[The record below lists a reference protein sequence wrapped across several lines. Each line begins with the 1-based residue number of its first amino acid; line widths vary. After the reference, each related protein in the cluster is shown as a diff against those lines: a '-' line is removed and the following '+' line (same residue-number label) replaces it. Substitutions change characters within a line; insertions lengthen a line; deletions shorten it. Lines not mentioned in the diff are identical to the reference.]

1 MDLTFGEGLDQG
13 VWLAGTPALDAVT
26 VGPLGLVQILE
37 SQLGIVR
44 DVGDPSA
51 RVARLVQRLG
61 DARAFY
67 SQSAAHD
74 AWGTARTLLAL
85 HDVLWAYGWRG
96 EGLSCRRLEDLAA
109 VTSGVPGGLA
119 QRLETIV
126 GWVGDRRVNIERVTL
141 LDGEVDSAPGWRALW
156 QKLRAVGV
164 EVGPEQPSRFDGS
177 AAGAN
182 NLCRSRAADFTP
194 SKRDG
199 SLQLLRP
206 PSTRAA
212 ARAVAS
218 AWSSEGWEQPLIIGG
233 DAVLDEALAERGLPS
248 LGKGQTSN
256 ALLEVLPL
264 VLGLSFGAVDIEK
277 VDQLLRTEPSPVPK
291 VARVPLL
298 RALQACPS
306 VDGAEWRAAMAELCL
321 DPSTRK
327 ALDTVFVSVANDDRA
342 ARMDLLEGRLDL
354 VERWAEQLASTVGDA
369 AAVVTQV
376 ARFRRQVQHAGLRKL
391 SSDVVMALANEARV
405 NAELPARPPTA
416 GLHALVLPDGML
428 APARRVV
435 WWGFTA
441 ASATSARLPLL
452 RPDERAAL
460 LGIGVQLPSAATLA
474 RTAASRM
481 RRPWQLAT
489 EQLLLVCPWRD
500 DAGESQS
507 PHPLWDEITSNLAD
521 RKHAAL
527 LEVSSVMRTRPRRL
541 RQLPPRLVVVA
552 ERNVLVPHLRKTPIE
567 RTESPTSVTSLLGC
581 SFRYAASY
589 GGQLRSRVA
598 SAWSI
603 DARVLGLASHT
614 LLSLAVADG
623 ILNRPNPTMAASTFF
638 DSKVARVCGL
648 LLRPD
653 AQPERLHVRAAFVGA
668 IELLA
673 AVCRDNG
680 LRLESSEVSLQGR
693 IDDIEVQ
700 GTPDLVLV
708 DDRGGLVIVD
718 FKWGGES
725 FRRDE
730 LRDGVSQQLAT
741 YAALEKLQG
750 KTVRAAGYLILGSQ
764 QLMLV
769 GDALRGAQRINGPA
783 LGDIWA
789 ANQNAI
795 VEARTALGTGAVV
808 VAGVSTEQ
816 QSSPTRTSLQSI
828 LGKPRLVVAPP
839 CDFCDLSVI
848 CGRRAQQA
856 PQ

>member
-1 MDLTFGEGLDQG
+1 M
-13 VWLAGTPALDAVT
+13 P
-26 VGPLGLVQILE
+26 
-37 SQLGIVR
+37 
-44 DVGDPSA
+44 
-51 RVARLVQRLG
+51 
-61 DARAFY
+61 
-67 SQSAAHD
+67 
-74 AWGTARTLLAL
+74 
-85 HDVLWAYGWRG
+85 
-96 EGLSCRRLEDLAA
+96 SCRR
-109 VTSGVPGGLA
+109 G
-119 QRLETIV
+119 
-126 GWVGDRRVNIERVTL
+126 
-141 LDGEVDSAPGWRALW
+141 
-156 QKLRAVGV
+156 
-164 EVGPEQPSRFDGS
+164 
-177 AAGAN
+177 
-182 NLCRSRAADFTP
+182 
-194 SKRDG
+194 
-199 SLQLLRP
+199 
-206 PSTRAA
+206 
-212 ARAVAS
+212 
-218 AWSSEGWEQPLIIGG
+218 
-233 DAVLDEALAERGLPS
+233 
-248 LGKGQTSN
+248 
-256 ALLEVLPL
+256 
-264 VLGLSFGAVDIEK
+264 
-277 VDQLLRTEPSPVPK
+277 
-291 VARVPLL
+291 
-298 RALQACPS
+298 
-306 VDGAEWRAAMAELCL
+306 
-321 DPSTRK
+321 
-327 ALDTVFVSVANDDRA
+327 
-342 ARMDLLEGRLDL
+342 
-354 VERWAEQLASTVGDA
+354 
-369 AAVVTQV
+369 
-376 ARFRRQVQHAGLRKL
+376 
-391 SSDVVMALANEARV
+391 
-405 NAELPARPPTA
+405 PPTA

-552 ERNVLVPHLRKTPIE
+552 ERNVLVAHLRKTPIE

-623 ILNRPNPTMAASTFF
+623 ILSRPNPTMAASTFF

-653 AQPERLHVRAAFVGA
+653 AQPERLHVRAAFVGT

-680 LRLESSEVSLQGR
+680 LRVESSEVPLQGR

-730 LRDGVSQQLAT
+730 LRDGVSHQLAT

-816 QSSPTRTSLQSI
+816 QSSPARTSLQSI
-828 LGKPRLVVAPP
+828 LGKPRLVVAAP
-839 CDFCDLSVI
+839 CDFCELSVI